1 MRKIRLFALLLALLA
16 VSSVARFAF
25 TSAQQSNA
33 GFTVEQVLSAP
44 FPSDLIAAPTGERI
58 AWVFNA
64 GGKRNVW
71 GAEGPEF
78 KARQLTPYNEDDGQ
92 ELTNLGF
99 TRDGKWIVYV
109 RGGDENQAGEVPN
122 PTSDPSGADQAIY
135 AVNYDD
141 KRVVKVAD
149 GSDPVVSTVDNLV
162 VYSRNNQI
170 WVNAIGVDAKKA
182 QPLFIARGSNGSPQW
197 SPDGRQLAFV
207 STRGDHSFIGV
218 CDLATQKLRYLA
230 PTIDRDSYPRWSPD
244 GKRLAFVR
252 QPTRGLRQRSLLE
265 DQPDPWTIWVADV
278 ASGKARE
285 VWRSGNKL
293 EDSLPRWAGTDVI
306 QWGRGKDSNVIGG
319 LGKNQDVI
327 IFPLERDGWMR
338 LYSLYIGRD
347 EDTHLP
353 LPDGGTPIS
362 PPNAEVEHITLT
374 PDKQEVI
381 FSCNR
386 SDIDRRSLWRGLAE
400 GGRSNAFTSDQKITW
415 NPVVTGDGRYIA
427 YLNSDERQPGML
439 GVMSIKGGEGKPI
452 AAESFPK
459 DFPSSQLITPQQA
472 IFKAADGLEIHG
484 QLFLPPNAK
493 PGDKLPAVIFSHGG
507 PMRQMLLGWHSMYY
521 YHNTYAFNQYLA
533 SKGYAVLSVN
543 YRSGVGY
550 GRAFREAPKR
560 GARGASEYQD
570 VVAAANYLRA
580 RSDIDASRI
589 GLWGG
594 SYGGYLT
601 ALGLARNSD
610 LFACGVDI
618 HGVHD
623 WSARMTGGEGGDRDA
638 AKIAREASPMGAV
651 EKWRAPVLLIH
662 GDDDRN
668 VAFSQTT
675 ELARRLR
682 EQKVEFEQLV
692 FPDEI
697 HDFLL
702 HRHWVEIFNTAFDFF
717 ERRLKNAKP
726 RQISSRVVSNKKFAL
741 ATTPRRPAITIA
753 QPIIYRRNSPPD
765 LKAPRGRHT
774 AAQGSALGR
783 RAITG
788 AALKGRNNLS
798 RVIHSRTVLRPVG
811 ASRFFVLRTQGV
823 ALGYPIAPSWGLTAA
838 RVRQN
843 AKPNASADLLIRGGR
858 VLDGSGASERIADVA
873 ITDDRISFIGDAA
886 QAGITAKRTLD
897 AKGLIVAPGFIDPH
911 THADE
916 DLSNAQRKGNV
927 SYLLQGVTTVV
938 IGNDG
943 RSPLPLGKKLD
954 QLQTQGVGTNV
965 VMLVGQGSVRG
976 TVLGASDA
984 APTAEQLAKMKEL
997 VRQAMDD
1004 GAFGM
1009 STGLYYAPGNFSKT
1023 EEVIELAKV
1032 VAERGG
1038 IYDTHLRDES
1048 SYSIGLLGSIEETI
1062 RIGREAHLPVHIS
1075 HIKAL
1080 GTDVWGQSKQAIA
1093 LIEKARREGVNITA
1107 NQYPYT
1113 ASGTSLTAAL
1123 VPRWAEAG
1131 GNAELLKRIDDPQVR
1146 PKLIAEMEANLKRRG
1161 GANSLLITGGR
1172 NRNLVGKQLDAIAK
1186 AANKSPIEAALD
1198 IIKAGGAGVAS
1209 FNMNEPDIE
1218 AFMRQPWVMT
1228 GSDGSAGHPRKYGTY
1243 ARKLNE
1249 YVMKRGV
1256 ITLPR
1261 MIQASSQ
1268 QVAETFGIK
1277 GRGKLS
1283 EGYFADVIVF
1293 DEKAVA
1299 ETATY
1304 EMPEQPA
1311 VGMKFVVVNGKLA
1324 VEDGK
1329 YTGAVAGR
1337 ALRKSANGE

>member
-1 MRKIRLFALLLALLA
+1 MRKTRLFALLFALL
-16 VSSVARFAF
+16 SVLSAARFAL
-25 TSAQQSNA
+25 TSAQQTNA
-33 GFTVEQVLSAP
+33 GFTVEQILSAP

-64 GGKRNVW
+64 EGKRNVW
-71 GAEGPEF
+71 GAEGPDF
-78 KARQLTPYNEDDGQ
+78 KARQLTAYNEDDGQ

-122 PTSDPSGADQAIY
+122 PTSDPNGAEQAIY

-141 KRVVKVAD
+141 RRVVKVTD
-149 GSDPVVSTVDNLV
+149 GSDPVVSSVDNNV
-162 VYSRNNQI
+162 VFSRNNQI
-170 WVNAIGVDAKKA
+170 WINVIGADVKRAL
-182 QPLFIARGSNGSPQW
+182 PLFIARGSNGSPQW
-197 SPDGRQLAFV
+197 SPDGKQLAFV
-207 STRGDHSFIGV
+207 SSRGDHSFVGIY
-218 CDLATQKLRYLA
+218 DLATEKLRYLA

-244 GKRLAFVR
+244 GKRIAFVR
-252 QPTRGLRQRSLLE
+252 QPTRGLRPRSLLE
-265 DQPDPWTIWVADV
+265 DQADPWAIWVADV
-278 ASGKARE
+278 VSGKARE
-285 VWRSGNKL
+285 VWRSGNAL
-293 EDSLPRWAGTDVI
+293 TDSLPRTAGADVL
-306 QWGRGKDSNVIGG
+306 QWGRSKDD
-319 LGKNQDVI
+319 DVI
-327 IFPLERDGWMR
+327 IFASEKDGWLR
-338 LYSLYIGRD
+338 LYLRYLGSSG
-347 EDTHLP
+347 EGEP
-353 LPDGGTPIS
+353 ASS
-362 PPNAEVEHITLT
+362 PGAEVEHITLT
-374 PDKQEVI
+374 PDKREII
-381 FSCNR
+381 FSSNGA
-386 SDIDRRSLWRGLAE
+386 DIDRRALWRSPVGEAK
-400 GGRSNAFTSDQKITW
+400 SDAFTTIQKISW
-415 NPVVTGDGRYIA
+415 SPVVTGDDQYIA

-439 GVMSIKGGEGKPI
+439 RVMPLKGGEGKTI
-452 AAESFPK
+452 AIDSFPK
-459 DFPSSQLITPQQA
+459 NFPTSQLVKPQPA
-472 IFKAADGLEIHG
+472 IFKAADGQEIHG
-484 QLFLPPNAK
+484 QLFLPPNAR

-507 PMRQMLLGWHSMYY
+507 PVRQMLLGWHYMYY

-533 SKGYAVLSVN
+533 NKGYAVLSVN
-543 YRSGVGY
+543 FRSGIGY

-570 VVAAANYLRA
+570 IVAAAHYLRA
-580 RSDIDASRI
+580 RPDIDANRI

-623 WSARMTGGEGGDRDA
+623 WSTRISGANWIEYGNRDA
-638 AKIAREASPMGAV
+638 AKIAFEASPMSAV

-662 GDDDRN
+662 GDDDRS

-692 FPDEI
+692 FPDEV

-726 RQISSRVVSNKKFAL
+726 RQTGSHINLNKQVQPV
-741 ATTPRRPAITIA
+741 TTTAVFSPR
-753 QPIIYRRNSPPD
+753 S
-765 LKAPRGRHT
+765 GRQNK
-774 AAQGSALGR
+774 AQGGAQSAEPWG
-783 RAITG
+783 THPT
-788 AALKGRNNLS
+788 
-798 RVIHSRTVLRPVG
+798 IHQAREAGDRPEFGKPNHAVARLRGLNVQTERSG
-811 ASRFFVLRTQGV
+811 SLRQSYAV
-823 ALGYPIAPSWGLTAA
+823 PAA
-838 RVRQN
+838 RKAAAPLQQN
-843 AKPNASADLLIRGGR
+843 ARPNSRQVDLLIRNGR
-858 VLDGSGASERIADVA
+858 ILDGSGATEFNADLGIVGDRIA
-873 ITDDRISFIGDAA
+873 FIGDALKSNIKA
-886 QAGITAKRTLD
+886 AKTID

-927 SYLLQGVTTVV
+927 NYLMQGVTTVI

-943 RSPLPLGKKLD
+943 RSPLPISKRLD

-965 VMLVGQGSVRG
+965 VMLVGHGSVRG
-976 TVLGASDA
+976 AVLGASDA
-984 APTAEQLAKMKEL
+984 TPTAEQLGKMKEL

-1009 STGLYYAPGNFSKT
+1009 STGLYYAPGSFAKT

-1032 VAERGG
+1032 VAERSG
-1038 IYDTHLRDES
+1038 IYDTHMRDES
-1048 SYSIGLLGSIEETI
+1048 SYNIGLLGSIEETI
-1062 RIGREAHLPVHIS
+1062 RIGREARLPVHIS

-1080 GTDVWGQSKQAIA
+1080 GVDVWGQSKQAIA
-1093 LIEKARREGVNITA
+1093 LIEKARREGVNVTA

-1172 NRNLVGKQLDAIAK
+1172 NRQLSGKRLDAIAK
-1186 AANKSPIEAALD
+1186 AANKSPVEAALD
-1198 IIKAGGAGVAS
+1198 IIKTGGAGVAS
-1209 FNMNEPDIE
+1209 FNMNEQDIE

-1261 MIQASSQ
+1261 MIQASAQ
-1268 QVAETFGIK
+1268 QVAETFGVK

-1293 DEKAVA
+1293 DEKAVT

-1304 EMPEQPA
+1304 EQPEQLA
-1311 VGMKFVVVNGKLA
+1311 AGMKFVVVNGKLA
-1324 VEDGK
+1324 VEEGK
-1329 YTGAVAGR
+1329 YTGALTGR
-1337 ALRKSANGE
+1337 ALRKTARGE

>member
-1 MRKIRLFALLLALLA
+1 MM
-16 VSSVARFAF
+16 
-25 TSAQQSNA
+25 
-33 GFTVEQVLSAP
+33 
-44 FPSDLIAAPTGERI
+44 I
-58 AWVFNA
+58 AWQ
-64 GGKRNVW
+64 
-71 GAEGPEF
+71 
-78 KARQLTPYNEDDGQ
+78 AR
-92 ELTNLGF
+92 
-99 TRDGKWIVYV
+99 
-109 RGGDENQAGEVPN
+109 PN
-122 PTSDPSGADQAIY
+122 
-135 AVNYDD
+135 
-141 KRVVKVAD
+141 
-149 GSDPVVSTVDNLV
+149 
-162 VYSRNNQI
+162 
-170 WVNAIGVDAKKA
+170 
-182 QPLFIARGSNGSPQW
+182 
-197 SPDGRQLAFV
+197 
-207 STRGDHSFIGV
+207 
-218 CDLATQKLRYLA
+218 
-230 PTIDRDSYPRWSPD
+230 
-244 GKRLAFVR
+244 
-252 QPTRGLRQRSLLE
+252 
-265 DQPDPWTIWVADV
+265 
-278 ASGKARE
+278 
-285 VWRSGNKL
+285 
-293 EDSLPRWAGTDVI
+293 
-306 QWGRGKDSNVIGG
+306 
-319 LGKNQDVI
+319 
-327 IFPLERDGWMR
+327 
-338 LYSLYIGRD
+338 
-347 EDTHLP
+347 
-353 LPDGGTPIS
+353 
-362 PPNAEVEHITLT
+362 
-374 PDKQEVI
+374 
-381 FSCNR
+381 
-386 SDIDRRSLWRGLAE
+386 
-400 GGRSNAFTSDQKITW
+400 
-415 NPVVTGDGRYIA
+415 
-427 YLNSDERQPGML
+427 
-439 GVMSIKGGEGKPI
+439 
-452 AAESFPK
+452 SFP
-459 DFPSSQLITPQQA
+459 DSQLVKPQQA

-484 QLFLPPNAK
+484 QLFLPKDAK
-493 PGDKLPAVIFSHGG
+493 PGEKLPAVIFSHGG
-507 PMRQMLLGWHSMYY
+507 PVRQMLLGWHYMYY

-543 YRSGVGY
+543 YRAGIGY

-570 VVAAANYLRA
+570 IVAAANYLRA
-580 RSDIDASRI
+580 RPDIDANRI

-623 WSARMTGGEGGDRDA
+623 WSTRISGANWIEYGNRDA
-638 AKIAREASPMGAV
+638 AKVAFEASPMSAV
-651 EKWRAPVLLIH
+651 EKWRSPVLLIH

-726 RQISSRVVSNKKFAL
+726 R
-741 ATTPRRPAITIA
+741 IA
-753 QPIIYRRNSPPD
+753 Q
-765 LKAPRGRHT
+765 
-774 AAQGSALGR
+774 
-783 RAITG
+783 
-788 AALKGRNNLS
+788 
-798 RVIHSRTVLRPVG
+798 
-811 ASRFFVLRTQGV
+811 
-823 ALGYPIAPSWGLTAA
+823 
-838 RVRQN
+838 
-843 AKPNASADLLIRGGR
+843 ADLLIRGGR
-858 VLDGSGASERIADVA
+858 VLDGSGAPERVADVA

-916 DLSNAQRKGNV
+916 DLSSAQRKGNV
-927 SYLLQGVTTVV
+927 NYLMQGVTTVV

-943 RSPLPLGKKLD
+943 RSPLPISKRLD

-965 VMLVGQGSVRG
+965 VMLVGHGSVRG
-976 TVLGASDA
+976 AVLGASDA
-984 APTAEQLAKMKEL
+984 APTAEQLAKMKDL

-1009 STGLYYAPGNFSKT
+1009 STGLYYAPGSFAKT

-1038 IYDTHLRDES
+1038 IYDTHMRDES

-1093 LIEKARREGVNITA
+1093 LIEKARREGVNVTA

-1146 PKLIAEMEANLKRRG
+1146 PKLITEMEANLKRRG
-1161 GANSLLITGGR
+1161 GAHSLLISNGR
-1172 NRNLVGKQLDAIAK
+1172 NRDLIGKRLDAIAK
-1186 AANKSPIEAALD
+1186 AANKSPVEAALD

-1209 FNMNEPDIE
+1209 FNMNEQDIE

-1243 ARKLNE
+1243 ARKLSE
-1249 YVMKRGV
+1249 YVMKRDV
-1256 ITLPR
+1256 ISLPR
-1261 MIQASSQ
+1261 MIQASAQ

-1283 EGYFADVIVF
+1283 AGNFADVIVF

-1304 EMPEQPA
+1304 EAPEQLA

-1324 VEDGK
+1324 VADGE
-1329 YTGAVAGR
+1329 YTGVLAGR
-1337 ALRKSANGE
+1337 ALRKTASGE